1 MQNRFAI
8 YLGLATMW
16 LMGGMGYPF
25 LTDATEKLQP
35 LNLVFIRTSGTALI
49 LLAILLVFRTSEL
62 KQIRWNRD
70 LAITF
75 ICAMLFYPI
84 CSGSLAIASSKIPG
98 ALTALLYSTLPVIS
112 TIYLFIRGKKPS
124 QKTMIGVAISLFAA
138 FLLIGSPNGDVG
150 LSGFFAGAISVFT
163 WFVATE
169 IWIKFH
175 PNYSILIATTLQA
188 IFGALGT
195 ELIRFFIGSAAISRS
210 DTIYPSVIF
219 LIFSLLAQHFAYLW
233 LTTRVS
239 RILLMLF
246 SIINPFVAGIT
257 GYLLF
262 KQQITLIQGIAG
274 FILVSGVYLIIKNE
288 GSAKVSA

>member
-1 MQNRFAI
+1 
-8 YLGLATMW
+8 
-16 LMGGMGYPF
+16 
-25 LTDATEKLQP
+25 
-35 LNLVFIRTSGTALI
+35 
-49 LLAILLVFRTSEL
+49 
-62 KQIRWNRD
+62 
-70 LAITF
+70 
-75 ICAMLFYPI
+75 MLFR
-84 CSGSLAIASSKIPG
+84 S
-98 ALTALLYSTLPVIS
+98 
-112 TIYLFIRGKKPS
+112 KPS